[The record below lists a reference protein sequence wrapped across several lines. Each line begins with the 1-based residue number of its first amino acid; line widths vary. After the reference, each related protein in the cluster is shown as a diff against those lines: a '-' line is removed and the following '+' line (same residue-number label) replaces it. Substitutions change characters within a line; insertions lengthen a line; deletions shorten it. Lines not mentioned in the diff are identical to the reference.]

1 MGADAPVEV
10 LPAYLVR
17 GGDAVL
23 RAAEVRNLLG
33 ELVGDGDA
41 TLMVE
46 EHDAGEGDSASALV
60 DAARTPPFFTER
72 RVVVGRE
79 VGAYDT
85 TALRALLAYLADPL
99 ETTSLVLVT
108 GEGGRLSPKLTAAVK
123 AVGRV
128 VDAGVPAT
136 KAGRSTWVAEQ
147 VRGAPVRL
155 DPGALQALDRHLGE
169 DLGRLSSL
177 LDTLAAAYGAGAR
190 LGEEE
195 VAPYLGEAGSVPPW
209 ELTDAIDGGNP
220 GAALEALR
228 RMTGPGERH
237 PLQVMA
243 VLHGHVANMLRLD
256 GAGAADAA
264 AAAQALGR
272 DPKKSSF
279 PAQKALEQGRRLGHD
294 GVVAAIGLLAQADLD
309 LRGAKGWPEALVLE
323 VLVARLSRLSPR
335 HRRR

>member
-1 MGADAPVEV
+1 MKAAHP

-23 RAAEVRNLLG
+23 RATALRELLR
-33 ELVGDGDA
+33 ELVGDADA
-41 TLMVE
+41 ALMVE
-46 EHDAGEGDSASALV
+46 EHDAGEGDNASALV
-60 DAARTPPFFTER
+60 DAARTPAFLTER

-79 VGAYDT
+79 VGAYKA
-85 TALRALLAYLADPL
+85 TAVGSLVAYLADPL
-99 ETTSLVLVT
+99 VSTSLVLVT

-128 VDAGVPAT
+128 VDAGVPPT
-136 KAGRSTWVAEQ
+136 KGGRSTWLADQ

-155 DPGALQALDRHLGE
+155 DNAALQALDRHLGE
-169 DLGRLSSL
+169 NLGRLSNL
-177 LDTLAAAYGAGAR
+177 LDTLAAAYGTGAR
-190 LGEEE
+190 LGVEE

-209 ELTDAIDGGNP
+209 ELTDAIDGGEP
-220 GAALEALR
+220 AAALEALR
-228 RMTGPGERH
+228 RMTGAGERH

-243 VLHGHVANMLRLD
+243 ILHGHVANMLRLD

-309 LRGAKGWPEALVLE
+309 LRGAKGWPETLVLE

-335 HRRR
+335 RRRR

>member
-1 MGADAPVEV
+1 MPP

-23 RAAEVRNLLG
+23 RATAVRALLR

-41 TLMVE
+41 SLMVE
-46 EHDAGEGDSASALV
+46 DHDTGDDDDVSAVV
-60 DAARTPPFFTER
+60 DAAQTPPFLTER

-79 VGAYDT
+79 VGAYSAA
-85 TALRALLAYLADPL
+85 ALAGLLAYLADPL
-99 ETTSLVLVT
+99 PSTSLVLVT
-108 GEGGRLSPKLTAAVK
+108 GEGGRLSPKVTAAVK

-128 VDAGVPAT
+128 VDAGVPPT
-136 KAGRSTWVAEQ
+136 KGGRSTWLADH
-147 VRGAPVRL
+147 VRAGPVRL
-155 DPGALQALDRHLGE
+155 DAAALQALDRHLGE
-169 DLGRLSSL
+169 DLGRLASL
-177 LDTLAAAYGAGAR
+177 LDTLAAAYGRGAH
-190 LGEEE
+190 LGEDE

-209 ELTDAIDGGNP
+209 ELTDAIDGGDVA
-220 GAALEALR
+220 AALEALR
-228 RMTGPGERH
+228 RMTGAGERH

-243 VLHGHVANMLRLD
+243 ILHGHVANMLRLD

-279 PAQKALEQGRRLGHD
+279 PAKKALEQGRRLGHD
-294 GVVAAIGLLAQADLD
+294 GVVAAIGLLAQADVD
-309 LRGAKGWPEALVLE
+309 LRGAKGWPEILVLE

-335 HRRR
+335 RRRG